1 MYGIIIITMSSD
13 SVSPIVFGLV
23 LFFYAQKMGGNKI

>member
-13 SVSPIVFGLV
+13 SVSPIVFGPA
-23 LFFYAQKMGGNKI
+23 LFFYAQKNGR

>member
-23 LFFYAQKMGGNKI
+23 LFFYAQKNGR

>member
-23 LFFYAQKMGGNKI
+23 LFYKKKKTGGNEI

>member
-23 LFFYAQKMGGNKI
+23 LFFYAAKNGR

>member
-23 LFFYAQKMGGNKI
+23 LFFMRKNGR